1 MNGWDLGGNRNA
13 IWLKNNE
20 HTINFD
26 MNIKTKVGT
35 IFAIYVNQQ
44 FPTQE
49 VSDAGADFGM
59 KVAINKANELLGQT
73 NEYETRASEKS
84 LGWEITRG

>member
-26 MNIKTKVGT
+26 INIKTKVGT
-35 IFAIYVNQQ
+35 IFAIYVNQ
-44 FPTQE
+44 
-49 VSDAGADFGM
+49 
-59 KVAINKANELLGQT
+59 
-73 NEYETRASEKS
+73 
-84 LGWEITRG
+84 